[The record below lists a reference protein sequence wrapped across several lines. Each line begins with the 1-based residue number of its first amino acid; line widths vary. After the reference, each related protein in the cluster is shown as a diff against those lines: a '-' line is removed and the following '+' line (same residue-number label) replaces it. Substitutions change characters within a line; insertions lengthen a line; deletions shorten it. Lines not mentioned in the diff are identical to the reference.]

1 MYAIVDLQFG
11 STGKGL
17 LAGKLAREHEPDAVV
32 TAWAPN
38 AGHTFIDLRGR
49 KYVHRMLANGVV
61 SPNLK
66 KVFIGPGSV
75 IDTGILLKE
84 LDECKDHL
92 AGVQVFV
99 HEMAAVVSPSDL
111 EEEKSLVRIGSTM
124 KGTSAAMCRKIR
136 REPFAIAREVL
147 KSVPQL
153 CVVSDEEYRYHLS
166 YSSIVQIEGAQGYSL
181 GINSGF
187 YPYTTSR
194 ECTIFQLAVDCAL
207 PALPDKTYGSLRTF
221 PIRVANRYNEQG
233 EQVGASGPCYS
244 DQKEITWEEIGVE
257 PEFTTV
263 TKLKRRVFTFS
274 KEQIMRAIQAN
285 GGRVSCFVNFVNY
298 TGGFIPKDVELA
310 VWRSRES
317 KIEWVGYG
325 PTEKDV
331 MLY

>member
-1 MYAIVDLQFG
+1 
-11 STGKGL
+11 
-17 LAGKLAREHEPDAVV
+17 
-32 TAWAPN
+32 
-38 AGHTFIDLRGR
+38 
-49 KYVHRMLANGVV
+49 
-61 SPNLK
+61 
-66 KVFIGPGSV
+66 V
-75 IDTGILLKE
+75 IDVGILLKE
-84 LDECKDHL
+84 LEECKDHL
-92 AGVQVFV
+92 DATGAQVFV

-136 REPFAIAREVL
+136 REPLAIAREAL
-147 KSVPQL
+147 KNVSQL
-153 CVVSDEEYRYHLS
+153 CVVSDEEYRNHLHR
-166 YSSIVQIEGAQGYSL
+166 SSIVQIEGAQGYSL

-233 EQVGASGPCYS
+233 EQVGTSGPCYP

-274 KEQIMRAIQAN
+274 QYQIIRAIRAN

-298 TGGFIPKDVELA
+298 TGGFVPEDVKLA
-310 VWRSRES
+310 VWHCPES